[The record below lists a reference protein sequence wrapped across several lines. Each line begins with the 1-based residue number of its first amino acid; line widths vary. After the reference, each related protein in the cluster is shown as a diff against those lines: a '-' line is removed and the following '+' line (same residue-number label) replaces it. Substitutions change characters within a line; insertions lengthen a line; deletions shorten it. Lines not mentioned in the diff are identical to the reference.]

1 MSKSSN
7 SKQPRRSKSE
17 ALFFRADKKWDSGDL
32 QAAFRLFLASA
43 KAGDRGAQL
52 NVGNCY
58 ASGSGT
64 RRNRTAALY
73 WYKRAYRHGDAS
85 AANNIGIIWR
95 DENKPQRAL
104 LWFQRS
110 VKLGNEDS
118 NLDIAKHYL
127 VNKKDPQA
135 AIPYLEKVFQS
146 DRVTE
151 ASAEEAKRLLRRAKT
166 DLQADGR
173 ALMRG

>member
-7 SKQPRRSKSE
+7 SKKSRRSKSE
-17 ALFFRADKKWDSGDL
+17 ALFFRADKKWDNGNL
-32 QAAFRLFLASA
+32 HAAFRLFLASA
-43 KAGDRGAQL
+43 KAGDKGAQL

-64 RRNRTAALY
+64 RRSEAAALY

-85 AANNIGIIWR
+85 AANNIGTVWR
-95 DENKPQRAL
+95 DKGKPQRAL
-104 LWFQRS
+104 RWFQRA

-127 VNKKDPQA
+127 LNTQDPQN
-135 AIPYLEKVFQS
+135 AIPYLEKVCQS

-151 ASAEEAKRLLRRAKT
+151 ASAEEAKRLLKRAKK
-166 DLQADGR
+166 DLGSTKI
-173 ALMRG
+173 